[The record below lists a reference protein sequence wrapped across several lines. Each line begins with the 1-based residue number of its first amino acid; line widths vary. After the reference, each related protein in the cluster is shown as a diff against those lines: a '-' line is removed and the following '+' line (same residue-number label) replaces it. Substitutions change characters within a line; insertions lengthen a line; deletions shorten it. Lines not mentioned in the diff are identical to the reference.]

1 MTGFVVQGHVYGL
14 LVNSTQTDLLLIQKL
29 VKYCYHDHNNDDFN
43 ALQAEFTQ
51 LQTKHNT
58 TMTFYWFILVKVN
71 AWQLFLRTATCG
83 HFFQINT
90 IIIYFQTIV

>member
-14 LVNSTQTDLLLIQKL
+14 LVNSTQTDLLLTQKL
-29 VKYCYHDHNNDDFN
+29 AKYCYHDHNNDAFN
-43 ALQAEFTQ
+43 ALRAEFTQ

-58 TMTFYWFILVKVN
+58 TMTFYWFILVIVN

-83 HFFQINT
+83 HFFPSSM
-90 IIIYFQTIV
+90 